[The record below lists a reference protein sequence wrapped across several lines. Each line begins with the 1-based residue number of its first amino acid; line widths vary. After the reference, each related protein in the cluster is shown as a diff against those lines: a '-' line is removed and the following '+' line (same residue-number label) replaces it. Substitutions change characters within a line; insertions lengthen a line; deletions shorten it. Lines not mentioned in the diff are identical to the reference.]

1 MRLKVLPRC
10 LDQGLKGEQ
19 SSVEVFLGNFDL
31 WQLGSN
37 LEFNEAADVANNYQ
51 LSDHDMLLLEAV
63 NPPN

>member
-1 MRLKVLPRC
+1 M
-10 LDQGLKGEQ
+10 
-19 SSVEVFLGNFDL
+19 EVFLGNFDL

-63 NPPN
+63 NPPNWQIK

>member
-10 LDQGLKGEQ
+10 LDQDLKGEQ